1 MIIWIVDLMPV
12 KWTFTVEPPPAKSV
26 LVKPETPYPFEQTRY
41 YYSGSEPYFWHR
53 LEELDARAAYFQKHL
68 ERSPARPPR
77 LTLPLAGRRSF
88 LLIPLPLSPCV
99 NNVDAKLFMHISY

>member
-68 ERSPARPPR
+68 EKMIAKGQAQGAAYAARHLFR
-77 LTLPLAGRRSF
+77 IARARARRESE
-88 LLIPLPLSPCV
+88 L
-99 NNVDAKLFMHISY
+99 